1 MQDSVELP
9 EPVSPVGTRLHAV
22 LLEDRLT
29 KPVNPFRAVTVMVEV
44 AAVPT
49 LTVILTGLALM

>member
-1 MQDSVELP
+1 MELP

>member
-9 EPVSPVGTRLHAV
+9 EPVSPVGTRVHAV

-29 KPVNPFRAVTVMVEV
+29 KPVKPFRAVTVMLEV
-44 AAVPT
+44 AAVPA
-49 LTVILTGLALM
+49 LTVMLTGSALM